1 MVNTYNSVIITKFND
16 RKCRYICDNEAGYL
30 KYLKNEPDMAEVI
43 GEFKQQIKPIL
54 DIDAYINDIDI
65 NEVLDNINRIFPNKS
80 VKYATREVRET
91 KKGLKYSYRFYVQ
104 DVRITSKNLKILL
117 IKNGLDKIEI
127 YDMSIYDTNKI
138 LFLPLTTK
146 KVGCD
151 VPPLMP
157 IDCSIFECC
166 ASYIKEE
173 YEDWDLKMIVV
184 EEPIIKYK
192 KIVNDND
199 DENFDD
205 KDKYNSDFILDIL
218 NHLSVKRANNHDI
231 WKDVC
236 FSIIGASSRSKLSRT
251 SCSKLIH
258 HFSQFSKDA
267 YDEFKVDEWIDI
279 NYKRCMKAE
288 KSYGYRQL
296 IHIYLK
302 EDDLTCYE
310 NKYDK
315 TYENVKKQL
324 ENEIIKCE
332 NDYCYIQLNLDRD
345 EINSQPFF
353 ILEKGQLLHKFNDKL
368 FFSSQKKI
376 KDKIEYIREPV
387 IHKWL
392 LDENKRR
399 CINLCFKPYQL
410 SDELNEKH
418 FNLFRGF
425 RASKLPVCK
434 DYSKIE
440 RILFHLKV
448 VISNGDE
455 KIFNWMLKYLKAI
468 INGKRT
474 DVMIMI
480 KGLEGCGKNIF
491 INMFAYGIIGKEY
504 ATATSIPEKQFFG
517 QFNSSLQNRVLA
529 VINEGKNGLRECI
542 DRLKDFITEET
553 ISIEKKGKEPIIL
566 DNYCNFIGDTNNWNI
581 LNISPTDRRFV
592 WLECSN
598 EYVGNK
604 EYFDELADVC
614 KNDEALSAFYH
625 YLIEEVS
632 KEDINFQKTRP
643 ITAIYKKLQ
652 RVNLSNP
659 IKFLINLNDTK
670 ITYKKYQDKDFH
682 LYKPSDLYIEY
693 KTFCMI
699 NKYEAFQLDQFES
712 KITEKEDNG
721 IKKGIFHKSKVFR
734 IYRDEFEAYIKS
746 FNCLEDLEDMSE
758 ELGESGK
765 AFIDDD

>member
-1 MVNTYNSVIITKFND
+1 MAYTYNTVIITKFND
-16 RKCRYICDNEAGYL
+16 RKCRFMCDNEEVYRKHL
-30 KYLKNEPDMAEVI
+30 KDMPDMVEVI
-43 GEFKQQIKPIL
+43 GEFKQQIKPVF
-54 DIDAYINDIDI
+54 DIDAYINDIDVSEVI
-65 NEVLDNINRIFPNKS
+65 NKISKIFPDKP
-80 VKYATREVRET
+80 VKYATRTPRET
-91 KKGLKYSYRFYVQ
+91 KKGVKYSYRFYVQ
-104 DVRITSKNLKILL
+104 GVRITSKNLKNLL
-117 IKNGLDKIEI
+117 IKNEFDKNEI

-146 KVGCD
+146 KVNCD
-151 VPPLMP
+151 VPPLTP
-157 IDCSIFECC
+157 IDCSILECC

-173 YEDWDLKMIVV
+173 YEDWDKKVIVV

-192 KIVNDND
+192 KIVND
-199 DENFDD
+199 DEEEQFDD
-205 KDKYNSDFILDIL
+205 KDKYNYAFILDII
-218 NHLSVKRANNHDI
+218 NHLSVKRADSYDL

-236 FSIIGASSRSKLSRT
+236 FSIIGASTRSKLSRT

-258 HFSQFSKDA
+258 QFSQFSKDT
-267 YDEFKVDEWIDI
+267 YDEFKVDEWIDV
-279 NYKRCMKAE
+279 NYKRCVDAPKT
-288 KSYGYRQL
+288 YGYRQL
-296 IHIYLK
+296 IHVYLK
-302 EDDLTCYE
+302 EDDLKYYE

-315 TYENVKKQL
+315 TYDNVKKQL

-332 NDYCYIQLNLDRD
+332 NDYCYVQLNLDRD

-353 ILEKGQLLHKFNDKL
+353 ILEKTQLLHKYCDK
-368 FFSSQKKI
+368 FFACIPKTVR
-376 KDKIEYIREPV
+376 DKVEYVREP
-387 IHKWL
+387 IINKWL

-410 SDELNEKH
+410 PDELNEKH

-425 RASKLPVCK
+425 RASKLPICK
-434 DYSKIE
+434 NYDKIQK
-440 RILFHLKV
+440 ILFHIEKV
-448 VISNGDE
+448 ICNGDT
-455 KIFNWMLKYLKAI
+455 KNFNWMLKYLKAI
-468 INGKRT
+468 VKGKRT
-474 DVMIMI
+474 DVMIML

-592 WLECSN
+592 WLECNN
-598 EYVGNK
+598 EFVGNK

-632 KEDINFQKTRP
+632 NEEVDFQKSRP
-643 ITAIYKKLQ
+643 ITAVYKKLQ
-652 RVNLSNP
+652 RVNLANP
-659 IKFLINLNDTK
+659 IKFLINLKDQK
-670 ITYKKYQDKDFH
+670 MEYKKYQGKEFVIYKPCYLYE
-682 LYKPSDLYIEY
+682 LYKTYCSQ
-693 KTFCMI
+693 
-699 NKYEAFQLDQFES
+699 NKYESFPFDQFES
-712 KITEKEDNG
+712 KITEKENNG
-721 IKKGIFHKSKVFR
+721 ITKGLFHKSKV
-734 IYRDEFEAYIKS
+734 YRFYKDDFEAYIKL
-746 FNCLEDLEDMSE
+746 FNNLEDLDDMTE
-758 ELGESGK
+758 ELSMC
-765 AFIDDD
+765 DDVFVNDD